1 MPLSSL
7 AARTSAIWLQFL
19 PITIGALALLQLV
32 QFPLAVRLAR
42 QTARARR
49 ERELMLYRSLAAS
62 DAERRR
68 IAADLH
74 DGVVQDLAATSIALA
89 GAAVEADRA
98 GSRDESGR
106 LHVAAD
112 AVRAAIRSL
121 RSLVVDIHPP
131 NLRRTGLAAALGDLA
146 ATTTA
151 RGVAVTLVVDDGATR
166 RLDGPTEQ
174 FAFRVAQEAL
184 RNVVAHADAT
194 AVEIRLSR
202 RPGADGD
209 LLTLAVTDDGSG
221 FDPSAVV
228 PDDRPH
234 LGLRLLDD
242 LAGDVG
248 GRIDVTPGARRRDDP
263 DDGGSGLVIMTRI
276 EATGPQ
282 ADPAARR
289 AARGGHP
296 RATGR
301 RPRPAARRHG
311 AAARPRRRRLGGR
324 QRGSGVEGL
333 EMAAALRRTSC
344 SWTCR
349 CRACPG
355 WRRPA
360 GCSRR
365 TPTPPWWCS
374 PRSPTPTSS
383 STRWTPA
390 RSATS
395 SKMPSGRAGRCCAR
409 RGARESPL
417 DPRAAR
423 IVLTGRAKPA
433 PVSVLSGREKEVLV
447 LVAEGLA
454 NKQIARTLGIA
465 ERTVKAHLTSVFT
478 QIGVTDRTSAA
489 LWAHRRGL
497 VGSPPRAPPGR

>member
-1 MPLSSL
+1 MLRLKLWTPDGRIVYSDDERLVGRQYPLEPDEAEVLVTGEAAAEISDLSRAENDLEHDLGTLLEVYRPVHTPSGQVLLFETYMPLSSL

-19 PITIGALALLQLV
+19 PITIGALVLLQLV

-89 GAAVEADRA
+89 GAAVEADQA

-166 RLDGPTEQ
+166 RLDG
-174 FAFRVAQEAL
+174 ARGAVRVPGGAGGAAQRRRA
-184 RNVVAHADAT
+184 RRRDGRRGA
-194 AVEIRLSR
+194 LSR

-209 LLTLAVTDDGSG
+209 LLSLAVTDDGAG
-221 FDPSAVV
+221 FDPAAVA

-248 GRIDVTPGARRRDDP
+248 GRIDVTSAPGA
-263 DDGGSGLVIMTRI
+263 GT
-276 EATGPQ
+276 T
-282 ADPAARR
+282 
-289 AARGGHP
+289 
-296 RATGR
+296 
-301 RPRPAARRHG
+301 
-311 AAARPRRRRLGGR
+311 
-324 QRGSGVEGL
+324 
-333 EMAAALRRTSC
+333 
-344 SWTCR
+344 
-349 CRACPG
+349 
-355 WRRPA
+355 
-360 GCSRR
+360 
-365 TPTPPWWCS
+365 
-374 PRSPTPTSS
+374 
-383 STRWTPA
+383 
-390 RSATS
+390 
-395 SKMPSGRAGRCCAR
+395 
-409 RGARESPL
+409 
-417 DPRAAR
+417 
-423 IVLTGRAKPA
+423 LTMEV
-433 PVSVLSGREKEVLV
+433 PVS
-447 LVAEGLA
+447 
-454 NKQIARTLGIA
+454 
-465 ERTVKAHLTSVFT
+465 
-478 QIGVTDRTSAA
+478 
-489 LWAHRRGL
+489 
-497 VGSPPRAPPGR
+497 